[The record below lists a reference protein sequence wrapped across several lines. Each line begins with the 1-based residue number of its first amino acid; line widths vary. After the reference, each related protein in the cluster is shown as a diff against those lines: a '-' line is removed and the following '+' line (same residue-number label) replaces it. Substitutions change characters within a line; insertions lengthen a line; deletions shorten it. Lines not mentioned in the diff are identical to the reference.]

1 MPDHR
6 PLIGHTANPELEE
19 ALRAK
24 LQRRRDAAGGF
35 GELEPLALRL
45 GLMQGHEEPRFRT
58 PQLMLFASD
67 HGIAVDGIAS
77 PSGPTTA
84 RQVQSL
90 LTGQW
95 PLAAFARAQ
104 GLALTV
110 VDAGVAERLP
120 ALEGL
125 LTRKI
130 AHGTRNARVGPAMSL
145 EQALAAVRAGIEI
158 ADTTTGNAVGCAG
171 LGIGSAESAALVL
184 SRLTDLPVRE
194 LLRSDAHMPT
204 HRLAHLMVIA
214 QGAHSRHR
222 GAHDPVEVLAAL
234 GGFDIAMMAGVM
246 LGAARRRS
254 LLLVDGLAACAALC
268 IAQRVDAGV
277 IDYALFARSHGH
289 QGLDLALGLF
299 QASSLLELG
308 LESIDGTGTVLAW
321 PLVNSAALLLS
332 GVKDPVPVSEPAPSP
347 QAAGD
352 AVVAPMDPASTSA
365 VG

>member
-6 PLIGHTANPELEE
+6 PLIAHTADAELEQ
-19 ALRAK
+19 ALQAR

-45 GLMQGHEEPRFRT
+45 GLMQGHQEPRFRK
-58 PQLMLFASD
+58 PQLMLFAAD

-77 PSGPTTA
+77 PSGPSTA
-84 RQVQSL
+84 RQVQCL

-158 ADTTTGNAVGCAG
+158 ADTTTGNAIGCAG
-171 LGIGSAESAALVL
+171 LGVGAQESAALVL

-194 LLRSDAHMPT
+194 LLRSDAQMAP

-222 GAHDPVEVLAAL
+222 GLEDPVEVLAAL

-254 LLLVDGLAACAALC
+254 LVLVDGLPACAALC
-268 IAQRVDAGV
+268 VAQRIDAAV
-277 IDYALFARSHGH
+277 TDYALFTRSHGH
-289 QGLDLALGLF
+289 MGLDLALGLF
-299 QASSLLELG
+299 RASSLLELG
-308 LESIDGTGTVLAW
+308 LSSIDGTGTVLAW
-321 PLVNSAALLLS
+321 PLVNAAALLLS
-332 GVKDPVPVSEPAPSP
+332 GVKEPAPLTEP
-347 QAAGD
+347 
-352 AVVAPMDPASTSA
+352 APLGAEGGVITAPNDPAPTST

>member
-6 PLIGHTANPELEE
+6 PLIAHTADAELEE
-19 ALRAK
+19 ALRVK

-35 GELEPLALRL
+35 GELEALALRL
-45 GLMQGHEEPRFRT
+45 GLMQGHDEPRFRT
-58 PQLMLFASD
+58 PQLMIFASD
-67 HGIAVDGIAS
+67 HGIAVDGIGS
-77 PSGPTTA
+77 PAGPSTA
-84 RQVQSL
+84 RQVHSL

-120 ALEGL
+120 PLESL

-145 EQALAAVRAGIEI
+145 EQALAAVRAGMEI
-158 ADTTTGNAVGCAG
+158 ADTTTGNAIGCAG
-171 LGIGSAESAALVL
+171 LGIGSAECAALVL

-194 LLRSDAHMPT
+194 LLRSDAHMPA

-222 GAHDPVEVLAAL
+222 GIDDPVEVLAAL

-268 IAQRVDAGV
+268 VAQRVDAAV
-277 IDYALFARSHGH
+277 IDYVLFTRSHGH
-289 QGLDLALGLF
+289 HGLDLAFGLF
-299 QASSLLELG
+299 HASSLLELG
-308 LESIDGTGTVLAW
+308 LASIDGTGTALAW

-332 GVKDPVPVSEPAPSP
+332 GVKDPVPVTEPAPPP
-347 QAAGD
+347 QAGGD
-352 AVVAPMDPASTSA
+352 STSA
-365 VG
+365 LIAAAPTSTVG